1 MAAIL
6 NNKENACL
14 NYVGCYADAEN
25 KRDMSIVVMDD
36 PSLTIALCVS
46 KCLSNNYSYAGV
58 QFRLVVVF
66 DIFY

>member
-1 MAAIL
+1 MAAFL
-6 NNKENACL
+6 DNKENACL
-14 NYVGCYADAEN
+14 NYVGCYADQNE
-25 KRDMSIVVMDD
+25 RDMSFFLMND